1 MASTINASTSSGL
14 INTADTSGILQ
25 LQTANTAALTIDAS
39 QNVGIGTSSPTEALT
54 ITNDAT
60 YKLSLKRTADSSYAA
75 LGATGNAFLFYNNGA
90 ERMRIDSSG
99 NLGLG
104 VTPSAWSSSFKAY
117 QVGNQSLWS
126 ASAGNGYLSNNAF
139 FNTSNS
145 YIYRNN
151 GFATEYIQSTVNGS
165 HSWHVAPSGTAGN
178 AITFTQAMTLDA
190 SGRLGI
196 GQTSLTYAL
205 EILSSS
211 PQIRQTR
218 QLVIDAPRTLG
229 ALIGSGYST
238 GTTIVESAQIAF
250 VSDTSWTSTS
260 APTYM
265 SFSTTASGSITATER
280 ARIDSSGNLLVG
292 TTSVI
297 TSGKAVISFG
307 GTFSNGLILSESAN
321 ISSATFI
328 GFNNGSTTIGSVAR
342 VGATSAVAY
351 NTTSDQRL
359 KSNIQ
364 DSASVIN
371 KLMQVKV
378 RQYDWT
384 DGDLHQDYGFI
395 AQELEPILS
404 GVVTKGKTDDD
415 MWQLDYS
422 KLTPHL
428 LKAIQEQQAI
438 IESLKA
444 RLDAAN
450 L

>member
-1 MASTINASTSSGL
+1 
-14 INTADTSGILQ
+14 
-25 LQTANTAALTIDAS
+25 
-39 QNVGIGTSSPTEALT
+39 
-54 ITNDAT
+54 
-60 YKLSLKRTADSSYAA
+60 
-75 LGATGNAFLFYNNGA
+75 
-90 ERMRIDSSG
+90 
-99 NLGLG
+99 
-104 VTPSAWSSSFKAY
+104 
-117 QVGNQSLWS
+117 
-126 ASAGNGYLSNNAF
+126 
-139 FNTSNS
+139 
-145 YIYRNN
+145 
-151 GFATEYIQSTVNGS
+151 
-165 HSWHVAPSGTAGN
+165 
-178 AITFTQAMTLDA
+178 MTLDA